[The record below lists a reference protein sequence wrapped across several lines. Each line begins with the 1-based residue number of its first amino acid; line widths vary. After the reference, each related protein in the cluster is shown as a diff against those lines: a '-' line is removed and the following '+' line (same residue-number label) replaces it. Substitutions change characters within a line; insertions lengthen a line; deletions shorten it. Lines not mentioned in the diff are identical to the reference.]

1 MSKDELYNM
10 RESYQSSF
18 LLEEDCHSNPFVQF
32 KNWFSHAVE
41 IKIPEPNAMTI
52 ATVGKDG
59 QPSARM
65 VLLKDFSD
73 AGFSFYTNYD
83 SHKGKQIQENSKVAL
98 LFWWAERQ
106 IRIEGIVQKID
117 RNIAEQ
123 YFHSRPKESQI
134 GAIAS
139 PQSQVLESRAILDNR
154 YKELEEKYISVEVPL
169 PDNWGGFLVIPQSI
183 EFWQGRV
190 SRLHDRIQYTR
201 LENNAWKINRLAP

>member
-32 KNWFSHAVE
+32 KNWFNHAVE

-73 AGFSFYTNYD
+73 AGFSFIPIMT
-83 SHKGKQIQENSKVAL
+83 VT
-98 LFWWAERQ
+98 
-106 IRIEGIVQKID
+106 
-117 RNIAEQ
+117 
-123 YFHSRPKESQI
+123 KESK
-134 GAIAS
+134 
-139 PQSQVLESRAILDNR
+139 
-154 YKELEEKYISVEVPL
+154 YKKIQKLLYYFGGQNDKY
-169 PDNWGGFLVIPQSI
+169 
-183 EFWQGRV
+183 
-190 SRLHDRIQYTR
+190 
-201 LENNAWKINRLAP
+201 A